1 MKKTK
6 QKFYKKVKKKSE
18 KRPLKV
24 KLSQVKR
31 LMTFCLRS
39 VTLGEKK
46 YKKKKLKKNKIR
58 LHPNIVLLT
67 LAFKGL

>member
-1 MKKTK
+1 M
-6 QKFYKKVKKKSE
+6 
-18 KRPLKV
+18 

-31 LMTFCLRS
+31 LKTFCLRS

>member
-1 MKKTK
+1 MKKTR
-6 QKFYKKVKKKSE
+6 QKIYKKVKKSE

-31 LMTFCLRS
+31 LMTFCLRL
-39 VTLGEKK
+39 VTLGEKIQK
-46 YKKKKLKKNKIR
+46 EETKKNKIR

-67 LAFKGL
+67 LVIKGL

>member
-1 MKKTK
+1 M
-6 QKFYKKVKKKSE
+6 KKSE
-18 KRPLKV
+18 KRPLEV
-24 KLSQVKR
+24 KLLQVKR

-46 YKKKKLKKNKIR
+46 IQKEETKKNKIR

-67 LAFKGL
+67 LVIKGL

>member
-1 MKKTK
+1 M
-6 QKFYKKVKKKSE
+6 
-18 KRPLKV
+18 

-46 YKKKKLKKNKIR
+46 IQKEETKKNKIR

-67 LAFKGL
+67 LVIKGL

>member
-1 MKKTK
+1 
-6 QKFYKKVKKKSE
+6 
-18 KRPLKV
+18 V

-31 LMTFCLRS
+31 LKTFCLRS

-46 YKKKKLKKNKIR
+46 YKKKKLRRIKIR

-67 LAFKGL
+67 LALRTVRILTCVCSYPSR

>member
-1 MKKTK
+1 MKK
-6 QKFYKKVKKKSE
+6 VE
-18 KRPLKV
+18 KGHLKV

-31 LMTFCLRS
+31 LKRLFVWDQWHL
-39 VTLGEKK
+39 V
-46 YKKKKLKKNKIR
+46 KKKIQKEETKKNKIR

>member
-1 MKKTK
+1 MKKTR
-6 QKFYKKVKKKSE
+6 QKIYKKVKKKSE

-24 KLSQVKR
+24 KLLQVKR

-39 VTLGEKK
+39 VTLGEKIQK
-46 YKKKKLKKNKIR
+46 EETKKNKIR

-67 LAFKGL
+67 LVIKGL

>member
-1 MKKTK
+1 MKKRK

-31 LMTFCLRS
+31 VMTFCLRS
-39 VTLGEKK
+39 VTLGEKIQK
-46 YKKKKLKKNKIR
+46 EETKKNKIR

>member
-1 MKKTK
+1 M
-6 QKFYKKVKKKSE
+6 
-18 KRPLKV
+18 

-31 LMTFCLRS
+31 LKTFCLRS

-46 YKKKKLKKNKIR
+46 IQKEETKKNKIR

-67 LAFKGL
+67 LALRTAKDTHLRV

>member
-1 MKKTK
+1 M
-6 QKFYKKVKKKSE
+6 
-18 KRPLKV
+18 

-39 VTLGEKK
+39 VTLGEKIQK
-46 YKKKKLKKNKIR
+46 EETKKNKIR

-67 LAFKGL
+67 LAIKGL

>member
-1 MKKTK
+1 M
-6 QKFYKKVKKKSE
+6 KKKSE
-18 KRPLKV
+18 KKPLKV

-31 LMTFCLRS
+31 LKRLFVWDQWHL
-39 VTLGEKK
+39 VKK
-46 YKKKKLKKNKIR
+46 IQKEETKKNKIR